1 MKPVTRASR
10 ALQPTFNPAS
20 PTYYENLNKAGY
32 ISDKQFAA
40 VRSGDVKKI
49 READKEVFD
58 LAKFILEHPLT
69 KTQSERIDPAFLQEQ
84 NQRDQTFKQ
93 SYQRDGYIFAPNNG
107 KDNNCLII
115 SLLQHMTGNYKSEH
129 TQKASEYRAKID
141 KKLKSELTGDRKTRF
156 QEKGMLVAD
165 DIHWL
170 LKEMKKDAT
179 LPFKDWSV
187 EVWMA
192 NNGGQAVPFSIGNG
206 RNKGIIFQGARHF
219 EAVIPPVQGSTA
231 ATGSVRTATKTA
243 FRPTSTATSIT
254 VDSGTSTALARS
266 AKTREL
272 SELDL
277 SEFEPT
283 LLNFLDD

>member
-1 MKPVTRASR
+1 
-10 ALQPTFNPAS
+10 
-20 PTYYENLNKAGY
+20 
-32 ISDKQFAA
+32 
-40 VRSGDVKKI
+40 
-49 READKEVFD
+49 
-58 LAKFILEHPLT
+58 
-69 KTQSERIDPAFLQEQ
+69 
-84 NQRDQTFKQ
+84 
-93 SYQRDGYIFAPNNG
+93 
-107 KDNNCLII
+107 
-115 SLLQHMTGNYKSEH
+115 
-129 TQKASEYRAKID
+129 
-141 KKLKSELTGDRKTRF
+141 
-156 QEKGMLVAD
+156 MLVSD

-254 VDSGTSTALARS
+254 VDSGISTALARS